1 MLRNVRIGLR
11 SQFITAVSVIGVA
24 AIVWFAHHS
33 ISASLNTQ
41 ISAQTK
47 KVVETAA
54 SILSA
59 LEEQER
65 AGLYTREEAQRI
77 ALGLVK
83 SMRYDGKEYFWIND
97 MQPTMVMHPTKPE
110 LDGKPLSESK
120 DPNGKKLFVEMVDI
134 VKRDGAGY
142 VDYMWP
148 KPGAEQP
155 VDKISYVQGFAPW
168 GWIIGSGVYLDE
180 VQAQIM
186 TQARNLLLVALAT
199 IASLLVILNL
209 IIRSITR
216 PLQRVS
222 ENVGKLASGNMHVR
236 ITDNDRRDEVGEIA
250 KALEVFQR
258 SLIANEQAQDAE
270 RLRLSREEE
279 RLAAMQRVLDAFEV
293 EINAISQQVE
303 NAAQSMQGFANSL
316 RSSADNTNILSATV
330 TSAATQAA
338 ANVSMVAAATEELTS
353 SIHEITRQ
361 VDDSTQV
368 STKAVDQARSARQ
381 MIDALAQAA
390 GRIGDIV
397 ALISEIAEQTNL
409 LALNATIE
417 AARAGE
423 AGKGFAVVA
432 SEVKSLANQT
442 AKATED
448 ITAQI
453 SGMQQAV
460 GQVVDAIGMIGE
472 TIEVISSTTNQV
484 ALAVEQQGVATQ
496 EISRNVQEASTGT
509 QAVSSSIEGVT
520 QSAGQTQQ
528 VAHQVMQAADMLG
541 EISQRLGGEVG
552 SFILRIKQA

>member
-1 MLRNVRIGLR
+1 MLGSGCGRNLLQLYRLLGLLPL
-11 SQFITAVSVIGVA
+11 FGLLITASA
-24 AIVWFAHHS
+24 PHS
-33 ISASLNTQ
+33 IHRFRRKQ
-41 ISAQTK
+41 K
-47 KVVETAA
+47 KWFETAA

>member
-1 MLRNVRIGLR
+1 MLRHIKIGLR
-11 SQFITAVSVIGVA
+11 SQFITVASVIGVA
-24 AIVWFAHHS
+24 AIVWFAHHN
-33 ISASLNTQ
+33 ISASLNAQ

-47 KVVETAA
+47 NVVETASSVLA
-54 SILSA
+54 A
-59 LEEQER
+59 LEQQER
-65 AGLYTREEAQRI
+65 AGVYTRPEAQRI
-77 ALGLVK
+77 ALGLIK
-83 SMRYDGKEYFWIND
+83 AMRYDGGEYFWIND
-97 MQPTMVMHPTKPE
+97 MQPVMVMHPTKPE
-110 LDGKPLSESK
+110 LDGKPLAESK

-134 VKRDGAGY
+134 VKRNGAGY
-142 VDYMWP
+142 VEYMWP
-148 KPGAEQP
+148 KPGADQP
-155 VDKISYVQGFAPW
+155 VDKISYVQGFKPW
-168 GWIIGSGVYLDE
+168 GWVIGSGVYLDE
-180 VQAQIM
+180 VQAM
-186 TQARNLLLVALAT
+186 VMEQARNLMLAAIAT
-199 IASLLVILNL
+199 IACLLVILNL

-216 PLQRVS
+216 PLQRVTD
-222 ENVGKLASGNMHVR
+222 NVSKLATGNMHVR
-236 ITDNDRRDEVGEIA
+236 ITDHDRRDEVGEIA

-279 RLAAMQRVLDAFEV
+279 RLSAMQRVLDAFEV

-303 NAAQSMQGFANSL
+303 NAAQSMQGFASSL

-330 TSAATQAA
+330 TAAATQAA

-381 MIDALAQAA
+381 MIDMLAQAA

-460 GQVVDAIGMIGE
+460 GQVVNAIGMIGE
-472 TIEVISSTTNQV
+472 TIEVISTTTNQV

-509 QAVSSSIEGVT
+509 HAVSTSIDGVT

-541 EISQRLGGEVG
+541 QISQRLGGEVG